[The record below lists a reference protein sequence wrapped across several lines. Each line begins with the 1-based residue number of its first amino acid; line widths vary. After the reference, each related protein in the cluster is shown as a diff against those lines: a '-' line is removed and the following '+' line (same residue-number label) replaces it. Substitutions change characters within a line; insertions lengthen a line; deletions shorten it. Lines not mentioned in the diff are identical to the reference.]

1 MLVPMGYD
9 VHITR
14 GDWWED
20 DRERID
26 DQEWTSC
33 VERDPDLTITGEVSA
48 STPAGETLTYRND
61 LLAMWSAHPSGEPIP
76 FDFRDGRVVVKN
88 PDDSILAKMIEVAAE
103 LNALVQGDEGE
114 TYP

>member
-1 MLVPMGYD
+1 MGYD

-20 DRERID
+20 DREHIGGH
-26 DQEWTSC
+26 EWTR
-33 VERDPDLTITGEVSA
+33 VVQRDPDLTITGEVSA
-48 STPAGETLTYRND
+48 STPAGETLTYRSE
-61 LLAMWSAHPSGEPIP
+61 LLAMWTAHPSSEPIP

-88 PDDSILAKMIEVAAE
+88 PDESILAKMIEVAAN
-103 LNALVQGDEGE
+103 LNAAVQGDEGE